1 VYARVYSRARYVSG
15 RVGTLSVKCGGRPR
29 PFGDPDVGAK
39 SRKLKVAGSVKTHG
53 RVRFHFLRMGIYT
66 EMVCVFHRSWVLRSD
81 SGRTKK
87 SRNSL
92 SILAETSL
100 GRSHFEG
107 PDLADGDDDGL
118 ATESQDRRSGCRRCR
133 EHGYIEGGV
142 DQEGHEAEESPDAR
156 RPMRARGEEALGVQV
171 VQCLSARSSAP

>member
-1 VYARVYSRARYVSG
+1 
-15 RVGTLSVKCGGRPR
+15 
-29 PFGDPDVGAK
+29 
-39 SRKLKVAGSVKTHG
+39 
-53 RVRFHFLRMGIYT
+53 M
-66 EMVCVFHRSWVLRSD
+66 LRSD

-142 DQEGHEAEESPDAR
+142 DQEGHEAEVCPEAPRAV
-156 RPMRARGEEALGVQV
+156 RARGEVPLEVQGVQR
-171 VQCLSARSSAP
+171 LSARSSAP

>member
-1 VYARVYSRARYVSG
+1 
-15 RVGTLSVKCGGRPR
+15 
-29 PFGDPDVGAK
+29 
-39 SRKLKVAGSVKTHG
+39 
-53 RVRFHFLRMGIYT
+53 M
-66 EMVCVFHRSWVLRSD
+66 LRSD

-92 SILAETSL
+92 SILAEKSL

-133 EHGYIEGGV
+133 EHGYIERGV
-142 DQEGHEAEESPDAR
+142 EQEGHEAEESPSNKGAV
-156 RPMRARGEEALGVQV
+156 RARGEASLSLQGVR
-171 VQCLSARSSAP
+171 CLSARSSAL